1 MIGEEIIIMA
11 NLNKP
16 EIKSVA
22 IKLGLI
28 NEGDNKS
35 SKDIITLIRNSI
47 NNVIISEPMVIDQ
60 PDDKVRLVQRW
71 YKSKVLK
78 YRYRQL
84 LSSFGSQHQNII
96 QHAYTIFKCSCDVMK
111 DSGPY
116 CSEKHYQT
124 ALIKELSIVYNN
136 VLQEKTETCYYRM
149 SNGDM
154 TEIDNGQ
161 FERHDVTVKNIET
174 KQPTILELKAT
185 KDLKEDNYVQISNY
199 IKNARRNIQ
208 QFDKSIPYNRFGM
221 LINFSTSDKV
231 TLVLTQEGRKEKD
244 IQIYTWQTQF

>member
-1 MIGEEIIIMA
+1 MA

-28 NEGDNKS
+28 NEGDNRS

-96 QHAYTIFKCSCDVMK
+96 QHAYTIFKCSCNVMK

-124 ALIKELSIVYNN
+124 ALIKELSIVYN
-136 VLQEKTETCYYRM
+136 CM
-149 SNGDM
+149 
-154 TEIDNGQ
+154 
-161 FERHDVTVKNIET
+161 
-174 KQPTILELKAT
+174 
-185 KDLKEDNYVQISNY
+185 
-199 IKNARRNIQ
+199 
-208 QFDKSIPYNRFGM
+208 
-221 LINFSTSDKV
+221 
-231 TLVLTQEGRKEKD
+231 
-244 IQIYTWQTQF
+244 